1 MDKSVCNLQTNKL
14 LLLSYYKGGNFMILN
29 EYGELLY
36 LSKII
41 TNIAIPVLLIFIYK
55 TSKDKSMFLIL
66 PLFILELLIIQL
78 KQYNIRSI
86 MNYTAEI
93 SSVIIF
99 LKLLILFKI
108 KIKSKSNLKKYIIPI
123 VFTIGLVYTSHYGS
137 MTMDGIYEILINL
150 CILSIICINVIYI
163 KHKENELNKNKFR
176 MNKQYISRTIKEIE
190 DETYVQSYM
199 REEIKTVNDKLSSIV
214 EVINIP
220 IIILNASNFKCIFK
234 NKYFDEFIIENN
246 YNVKNFDFSDFIS
259 NELNKDPKKIFN
271 QISKMDFGKENF
283 LQIEFVN
290 KKYKLVLVKD
300 YFEGGERII
309 CELKDI
315 TEISLEEDKLK
326 KSELRYKT
334 LMDILSDGVLIHD
347 GENISYINKIGLDI
361 FDLDSSIKNVWTMDK
376 LEKRISKDS
385 KDEFLHNIFTL
396 KNGVKDQE
404 KSQLELEN
412 GKIIDFISSTF
423 RLNGKK
429 MILSIVSD
437 CTEHEVALNKL
448 DENKETYYGLIQT
461 LPEGIILVNKY
472 TKKQVYTNK
481 YMMRILKDM
490 GVDNFNKIIDTYLDN
505 NEEINFKT
513 FYMNQ
518 EKNKKISIAI
528 EQVPKQDNLLVIVRD
543 LEIEQ
548 QLESVYNKLQMI
560 KERNKFKTEFLT
572 RASSIIKKPINT
584 IFEINKFL
592 DNNKDI
598 YNYDGVR
605 SYTKTVKQNSYRLKR
620 LLNNI
625 EEISKIEA
633 GIYYRDYKIYD
644 IVKYLEELVL
654 LCKEY
659 TKPKNLDISFESNK
673 REVLIF
679 MDKEKIE
686 KIILN
691 LLSNA
696 IKFTEKGGKIKVLLK
711 VDKKDI
717 TIAIKD
723 NGSGIPS
730 NKIDFIFENFEQVNR
745 SLSRTAE
752 GTGVGLYLVKKLA
765 LVHHAKIQV
774 NSKIGYGSKF
784 EVILKGNYL
793 ESTKDNKHK
802 LENIIIDRESIDL
815 EFSDIYLA

>member
-1 MDKSVCNLQTNKL
+1 MS
-14 LLLSYYKGGNFMILN
+14 LN
-29 EYGELLY
+29 EYGELLD
-36 LSKII
+36 LLRII
-41 TNIAIPVLLIFIYK
+41 TNIAIPLLFICIYK
-55 TSKDKSMFLIL
+55 ISKDKSI
-66 PLFILELLIIQL
+66 LLIIILFFSELLVIQL
-78 KQYNIRSI
+78 KIYNISKI
-86 MNYTAEI
+86 IDFTNEI
-93 SSVIIF
+93 FFILVL
-99 LKLLILFKI
+99 LKLLILFYI
-108 KIKSKSNLKKYIIPI
+108 NTKSEGSFKKYIVPI
-123 VFTIGLVYTSHYGS
+123 IFTIGLAYTIFYGS
-137 MTMDGIYEILINL
+137 MIMARIYEILINICILNTL
-150 CILSIICINVIYI
+150 CINIIY
-163 KHKENELNKNKFR
+163 KKYKENQLNKNKFH
-176 MNKQYISRTIKEIE
+176 MNNQYISRTIKEIE
-190 DETYVQSYM
+190 KEEYVQNYM
-199 REEIKTVNDKLSSIV
+199 RGETKNVNDKLSSIV

-220 IIILNASNFKCIFK
+220 IIILSASNYKCIFK
-234 NKYFDEFIIENN
+234 NKYFDELLIENN
-246 YNVKNFDFSDFIS
+246 YSVEDFNIEKLIN
-259 NELNKDPKKIFN
+259 NELNKDPNVIFDKIN
-271 QISKMDFGKENF
+271 KMDFEKDNF
-283 LQIEFVN
+283 LQVELFK

-300 YFEGGERII
+300 YFEDEEMII

-315 TEISLEEDKLK
+315 TERSLKEDKLK
-326 KSELRYKT
+326 RSELRYKT

-347 GENISYINKIGLDI
+347 GNNINYINKIGMDI

-376 LEKRISKDS
+376 IEKAISKGS
-385 KDEFLHNIFTL
+385 KDEFLHNIFIL
-396 KNGVKDQE
+396 KNGIKEQE

-423 RLNGKK
+423 ILNGKK
-429 MILSIVSD
+429 MILSIASD
-437 CTEHEVALNKL
+437 CTEHEIALSKL

-461 LPEGIILVNKY
+461 LPEGIILLNKY

-481 YMMRILKDM
+481 YMIRLLKEM
-490 GVDNFNKIIDTYLDN
+490 GIENFYKIIDTYLKN
-505 NEEINFKT
+505 NEEVNFKT
-513 FYMNQ
+513 FYVGQ
-518 EKNKKISIAI
+518 EKNKKISVAI

-592 DNNKDI
+592 DDKNEI
-598 YNYDGVR
+598 YNYDGIK
-605 SYTKTVKQNSYRLKR
+605 SYNKTVKQNSYRLKR

-625 EEISKIEA
+625 EQISNIEA
-633 GIYYRDYKIYD
+633 GLYYQDYKIYD
-644 IVKYLEELVL
+644 IVKYLDALVS
-654 LCKEY
+654 LCREY
-659 TKPKNLDISFESNK
+659 TKPKNLNITFESNK
-673 REVLIF
+673 REILIF

-696 IKFTEKGGKIKVLLK
+696 IKFTEKGGKIKVSLN
-711 VDKKDI
+711 VDKKDVI
-717 TIAIKD
+717 IAIKD

-730 NKIDFIFENFEQVNR
+730 NKLDFIFENFEQVNR

-784 EVILKGNYL
+784 EVILKDNYL
-793 ESTKDNKHK
+793 ESTKENRHK

>member
-1 MDKSVCNLQTNKL
+1 MP
-14 LLLSYYKGGNFMILN
+14 LN

-36 LSKII
+36 LLEII
-41 TNIAIPVLLIFIYK
+41 TIIAIPILLISIYKISKNKGIFFIILLFFSELAIMQLRVYDVSLIIKYTNHIFFILVLLK
-55 TSKDKSMFLIL
+55 
-66 PLFILELLIIQL
+66 LFIL
-78 KQYNIRSI
+78 
-86 MNYTAEI
+86 
-93 SSVIIF
+93 F
-99 LKLLILFKI
+99 HI
-108 KIKSKSNLKKYIIPI
+108 KAKSKGSFKKYIVPI
-123 VFTIGLVYTSHYGS
+123 IFTIVAAYTEIYGS
-137 MTMDGIYEILINL
+137 MIIDTIYEISINL
-150 CILSIICINVIYI
+150 CILNDLCINIIYK
-163 KHKENELNKNKFR
+163 KHKENELNKNKFY

-190 DETYVQSYM
+190 EETCIQNYIID
-199 REEIKTVNDKLSSIV
+199 EIKTVNDKLSSIV
-214 EVINIP
+214 EIINIP
-220 IIILNASNFKCIFK
+220 IIILSASNYKCIFK
-234 NKYFDEFIIENN
+234 NKYFDELLLENN
-246 YNVKNFDFSDFIS
+246 YKVEEFKLDDFIS
-259 NELNKDPKKIFN
+259 NELNKDLKSIFDK
-271 QISKMDFGKENF
+271 ISKMDFGKENF
-283 LQIEFVN
+283 LQIGLFN

-300 YFEGGERII
+300 YYEDEEMII

-315 TEISLEEDKLK
+315 TELSLEEDKLK
-326 KSELRYKT
+326 RSELRYKN
-334 LMDILSDGVLIHD
+334 LMDILSDGVFIHD
-347 GENISYINKIGLDI
+347 GNNISYINKIGMDI
-361 FDLDSSIKNVWTMDK
+361 FGLDSSIKNVWTMDK
-376 LEKRISKDS
+376 IQKRISKAS
-385 KDEFLHNIFTL
+385 KNEFLHNIFIL
-396 KNGVKDQE
+396 ENGVREQE
-404 KSQLELEN
+404 RSKLELEN
-412 GKIIDFISSTF
+412 GKIVDFISLTF
-423 RLNGKK
+423 MLNGKK
-429 MILSIVSD
+429 MILSIASD
-437 CTEHEVALNKL
+437 CTEHEIALNKL

-481 YMMRILKDM
+481 YMMRLLKDM
-490 GVDNFNKIIDTYLDN
+490 GLENFNKTIDTYLEN
-505 NEEINFKT
+505 NEEFNFKT
-513 FYMNQ
+513 FYLNQ

-528 EQVPKQDNLLVIVRD
+528 EQVPKQDNLLIIVRD

-572 RASSIIKKPINT
+572 RVSSIIKKPINT
-584 IFEINKFL
+584 IFEVNKL
-592 DNNKDI
+592 LGDKNEI
-598 YNYDGVR
+598 YNYDGMR

-644 IVKYLEELVL
+644 LVKYLELLVD
-654 LCKEY
+654 LCREY
-659 TKPKNLDISFESNK
+659 TKPKDLNITFESNK

-711 VDKKDI
+711 VDKKDV

-730 NKIDFIFENFEQVNR
+730 NKLDFIFENFEQVNR

-765 LVHHAKIQV
+765 SVHHAKIQV

-784 EVILKGNYL
+784 EVILKDNYL
-793 ESTKDNKHK
+793 ESTKDNRSK

>member
-1 MDKSVCNLQTNKL
+1 MP
-14 LLLSYYKGGNFMILN
+14 LN

-36 LSKII
+36 LLEII
-41 TNIAIPVLLIFIYK
+41 TIIAIPILLISIYKISKNKGIFFIILLFFSELAIMQLRVYDVSLIIKYTNHIFFILVLLK
-55 TSKDKSMFLIL
+55 
-66 PLFILELLIIQL
+66 LFIL
-78 KQYNIRSI
+78 
-86 MNYTAEI
+86 
-93 SSVIIF
+93 F
-99 LKLLILFKI
+99 HI
-108 KIKSKSNLKKYIIPI
+108 KAKSKGSFKKYIVPI
-123 VFTIGLVYTSHYGS
+123 IFTIVAAYTEIYGS
-137 MTMDGIYEILINL
+137 MIIDTIYEISINL
-150 CILSIICINVIYI
+150 CILNDLCINIIYK
-163 KHKENELNKNKFR
+163 KHKENELNKNKFY

-190 DETYVQSYM
+190 EETCIQNYIID
-199 REEIKTVNDKLSSIV
+199 EIKTVNDKLSSIV
-214 EVINIP
+214 EIINIP
-220 IIILNASNFKCIFK
+220 IIILSASNYKCIFK
-234 NKYFDEFIIENN
+234 NKYFDELLLENN
-246 YNVKNFDFSDFIS
+246 YKVEEFKLDDFIS
-259 NELNKDPKKIFN
+259 NELNKDLKSIFDK
-271 QISKMDFGKENF
+271 ISKMDFGKENF
-283 LQIEFVN
+283 LQIGLFN

-300 YFEGGERII
+300 YYEDEEMII

-315 TEISLEEDKLK
+315 TELSLEEDKLK
-326 KSELRYKT
+326 RSELRYKN
-334 LMDILSDGVLIHD
+334 LMDILSDGVFIHD
-347 GENISYINKIGLDI
+347 GNNISYINKIGMDI
-361 FDLDSSIKNVWTMDK
+361 FGLDSSIKNVWTMDK
-376 LEKRISKDS
+376 IQKRISKAS
-385 KDEFLHNIFTL
+385 KNEFLHNIFIL
-396 KNGVKDQE
+396 ENGVREQE
-404 KSQLELEN
+404 RSKLELEN
-412 GKIIDFISSTF
+412 GKIVDFISSTF
-423 RLNGKK
+423 MLNGKK
-429 MILSIVSD
+429 MILSIASD
-437 CTEHEVALNKL
+437 CTEHEIALNKL

-481 YMMRILKDM
+481 YMMRLLKDM
-490 GVDNFNKIIDTYLDN
+490 GLENFNKTIDTYLEN
-505 NEEINFKT
+505 NEEFNFKT
-513 FYMNQ
+513 FYLNQ

-528 EQVPKQDNLLVIVRD
+528 EQVPKQDNLLIIVRD

-572 RASSIIKKPINT
+572 RVSSIIKKPINT
-584 IFEINKFL
+584 IFEVNKL
-592 DNNKDI
+592 LGDKNEI
-598 YNYDGVR
+598 YNYDGMR

-644 IVKYLEELVL
+644 LVKYLELLVD
-654 LCKEY
+654 LCREY
-659 TKPKNLDISFESNK
+659 TKPKDLNITFESNK

-711 VDKKDI
+711 VDKKDV

-730 NKIDFIFENFEQVNR
+730 NKLDFIFENFEQVNR

-765 LVHHAKIQV
+765 SVHHAKIQV

-793 ESTKDNKHK
+793 ESTKDNRSK

>member
-1 MDKSVCNLQTNKL
+1 
-14 LLLSYYKGGNFMILN
+14 MISN

-36 LSKII
+36 LLKII
-41 TNIAIPVLLIFIYK
+41 TNIAIPLLLIFIYK
-55 TSKDKSMFLIL
+55 ISKDKSILLIL
-66 PLFILELLIIQL
+66 PLFFLEILIMQL
-78 KQYNIRSI
+78 KEYNIRLI
-86 MNYTAEI
+86 MNYTTEI
-93 SSVIIF
+93 SFIVNFI
-99 LKLLILFKI
+99 KLLILFLI
-108 KIKSKSNLKKYIIPI
+108 KIKCKGSLKKYIIP
-123 VFTIGLVYTSHYGS
+123 VMFTIGLVYTEFYGS
-137 MTMDGIYEILINL
+137 LITDGIYEILINL
-150 CILSIICINVIYI
+150 CILSVLCINVIYI

-176 MNKQYISRTIKEIE
+176 MNRKYISRTIKEIE
-190 DETYVQSYM
+190 KEAYIQNYM
-199 REEIKTVNDKLSSIV
+199 KEEIKTVNDKLSSIV

-220 IIILNASNFKCIFK
+220 IIILNASNYKCIFK

-246 YNVKNFDFSDFIS
+246 YNVENFSFSDFIS
-259 NELNKDPKKIFN
+259 NELDKDHKNVFD

-283 LQIEFVN
+283 LQIELVN

-300 YFEGGERII
+300 YYDDGERII

-334 LMDILSDGVLIHD
+334 LMDILSDGVFIHD
-347 GENISYINKIGLDI
+347 GDNISYINKIGMDI
-361 FDLDSSIKNVWTMDK
+361 LDLDSSIKNVWTMDK
-376 LEKRISKDS
+376 IEKRISKDS
-385 KDEFLHNIFTL
+385 KDEFLHNIFIL
-396 KNGVKDQE
+396 KNNIKEQE

-429 MILSIVSD
+429 MILSIASD

-481 YMMRILKDM
+481 YMMRLLKDM
-490 GVDNFNKIIDTYLDN
+490 GLDNFNKIIDTYLEN
-505 NEEINFKT
+505 NEEVNFKT
-513 FYMNQ
+513 FYVNQ

-592 DNNKDI
+592 GNNKDI

-625 EEISKIEA
+625 EEISKIES

-644 IVKYLEELVL
+644 IVKYLDELVQ
-654 LCKEY
+654 LCREY
-659 TKPKNLDISFESNK
+659 TKPKNLDITFESNK

-696 IKFTEKGGKIKVLLK
+696 IKFTEKGGKINVSLK
-711 VDKKDI
+711 VDKKDV

-730 NKIDFIFENFEQVNR
+730 NKLDFIFENFEQVNR

-793 ESTKDNKHK
+793 ESTKENRHK

>member
-1 MDKSVCNLQTNKL
+1 
-14 LLLSYYKGGNFMILN
+14 MILN

-36 LSKII
+36 LLKII
-41 TNIAIPVLLIFIYK
+41 TNIAIPLLLIFIYK
-55 TSKDKSMFLIL
+55 ISKDKNILLIL
-66 PLFILELLIIQL
+66 PLFFLDLLIMQL
-78 KQYNIRSI
+78 KEYNIRLI
-86 MNYTAEI
+86 MNYATEI
-93 SSVIIF
+93 SSIVIF
-99 LKLLILFKI
+99 LKLLILFQI
-108 KIKSKSNLKKYIIPI
+108 KIKSKSSLKKYITPLI
-123 VFTIGLVYTSHYGS
+123 FTIGLVYTVLYGS
-137 MTMDGIYEILINL
+137 MTMDVIYEILINL

-176 MNKQYISRTIKEIE
+176 MNKQYISRTIKEVE
-190 DETYVQSYM
+190 NETYIQNYM
-199 REEIKTVNDKLSSIV
+199 REEIKTVNDKLASIV

-220 IIILNASNFKCIFK
+220 IIILNAFNYKCIFK
-234 NKYFDEFIIENN
+234 NKYFDEFIIGNN
-246 YNVKNFDFSDFIS
+246 YNVENFDFSDFIS
-259 NELNKDPKKIFN
+259 NELNKDPKNIFD

-300 YFEGGERII
+300 YFEGGETII

-315 TEISLEEDKLK
+315 TEISIEEDKLK

-347 GENISYINKIGLDI
+347 GDNISYINKIGMDI

-376 LEKRISKDS
+376 IEKRISKDS
-385 KDEFLHNIFTL
+385 KDEFLHNIFVL
-396 KNGVKDQE
+396 KNGDKEQE

-429 MILSIVSD
+429 MILSIASD

-481 YMMRILKDM
+481 YMMRLLKDM
-490 GVDNFNKIIDTYLDN
+490 GLDNFNKIIDTYLEN
-505 NEEINFKT
+505 NEEVNFKT

-548 QLESVYNKLQMI
+548 QLESVYNKLRMI

-584 IFEINKFL
+584 IFEVNKFL

-644 IVKYLEELVL
+644 IVKYLEELVQ
-654 LCKEY
+654 LCRAY
-659 TKPKNLDISFESNK
+659 TKPKNLDITFESNK

-696 IKFTEKGGKIKVLLK
+696 IKFTEKGGKIKVSLK

-730 NKIDFIFENFEQVNR
+730 NKLDFIFENFEQVNR

-793 ESTKDNKHK
+793 ESTKENKHK
-802 LENIIIDRESIDL
+802 IENIIIDRESIDL

>member
-1 MDKSVCNLQTNKL
+1 MP
-14 LLLSYYKGGNFMILN
+14 LN

-36 LSKII
+36 LLEII
-41 TNIAIPVLLIFIYK
+41 TIIAIPILLISIYKISKNKGIFFIILLFFSELAIMQLRVYDVSLIIKYTNHIFFILVLLK
-55 TSKDKSMFLIL
+55 
-66 PLFILELLIIQL
+66 LFIL
-78 KQYNIRSI
+78 
-86 MNYTAEI
+86 
-93 SSVIIF
+93 F
-99 LKLLILFKI
+99 HI
-108 KIKSKSNLKKYIIPI
+108 KAKSKGSFKKYIVPI
-123 VFTIGLVYTSHYGS
+123 IFTIVAAYTEIYGS
-137 MTMDGIYEILINL
+137 MIIDTIYEISINL
-150 CILSIICINVIYI
+150 CILNDLCINIIYK
-163 KHKENELNKNKFR
+163 KHKENELNKNKFY

-190 DETYVQSYM
+190 EETCIQNYIID
-199 REEIKTVNDKLSSIV
+199 EIKTVNDKLSSIV
-214 EVINIP
+214 EIINIP
-220 IIILNASNFKCIFK
+220 IIILSASNYKCIFK
-234 NKYFDEFIIENN
+234 NKYFDELLLENN
-246 YNVKNFDFSDFIS
+246 YKVEEFKLDDFIS
-259 NELNKDPKKIFN
+259 NELNKDLKSIFDK
-271 QISKMDFGKENF
+271 ISKMDFGKENF
-283 LQIEFVN
+283 LQIGLFN

-300 YFEGGERII
+300 YYEDEEMII

-315 TEISLEEDKLK
+315 TELSLEEDKLK
-326 KSELRYKT
+326 RSELRYKN
-334 LMDILSDGVLIHD
+334 LMDILSDGVFIHD
-347 GENISYINKIGLDI
+347 GNNISYINKIGMDI
-361 FDLDSSIKNVWTMDK
+361 FGLDSSIKNVWTMDK
-376 LEKRISKDS
+376 IQKRISKAS
-385 KDEFLHNIFTL
+385 KNEFLHNIFIL
-396 KNGVKDQE
+396 ENGVREQE
-404 KSQLELEN
+404 RSKLELEN
-412 GKIIDFISSTF
+412 GKIVDFISSTF
-423 RLNGKK
+423 MLNGKK
-429 MILSIVSD
+429 MILSIASD
-437 CTEHEVALNKL
+437 CTEHEIALNKL

-481 YMMRILKDM
+481 YMMRLLKDM
-490 GVDNFNKIIDTYLDN
+490 GLENFNKTIDTYLEN
-505 NEEINFKT
+505 NEEFNFKT
-513 FYMNQ
+513 FYLNQ

-528 EQVPKQDNLLVIVRD
+528 EQVPKQDNLLIIVRD

-572 RASSIIKKPINT
+572 RVSSIIKKPINT
-584 IFEINKFL
+584 IFEVNKL
-592 DNNKDI
+592 LGDKNEI
-598 YNYDGVR
+598 YNYDGMR

-644 IVKYLEELVL
+644 LVKYLELLVD
-654 LCKEY
+654 LCREY
-659 TKPKNLDISFESNK
+659 TKPKDLNITFESNK

-711 VDKKDI
+711 VDKKDV

-730 NKIDFIFENFEQVNR
+730 NKLDFIFENFEQVNR

-765 LVHHAKIQV
+765 SVHHAKIQV

-784 EVILKGNYL
+784 EVILKDNYL
-793 ESTKDNKHK
+793 ESTKDNRSK

>member
-1 MDKSVCNLQTNKL
+1 
-14 LLLSYYKGGNFMILN
+14 
-29 EYGELLY
+29 
-36 LSKII
+36 
-41 TNIAIPVLLIFIYK
+41 
-55 TSKDKSMFLIL
+55 
-66 PLFILELLIIQL
+66 
-78 KQYNIRSI
+78 
-86 MNYTAEI
+86 
-93 SSVIIF
+93 
-99 LKLLILFKI
+99 
-108 KIKSKSNLKKYIIPI
+108 
-123 VFTIGLVYTSHYGS
+123 
-137 MTMDGIYEILINL
+137 
-150 CILSIICINVIYI
+150 
-163 KHKENELNKNKFR
+163 
-176 MNKQYISRTIKEIE
+176 
-190 DETYVQSYM
+190 
-199 REEIKTVNDKLSSIV
+199 
-214 EVINIP
+214 
-220 IIILNASNFKCIFK
+220 
-234 NKYFDEFIIENN
+234 
-246 YNVKNFDFSDFIS
+246 
-259 NELNKDPKKIFN
+259 
-271 QISKMDFGKENF
+271 
-283 LQIEFVN
+283 
-290 KKYKLVLVKD
+290 
-300 YFEGGERII
+300 FEGGERII

-584 IFEINKFL
+584 I
-592 DNNKDI
+592 
-598 YNYDGVR
+598 
-605 SYTKTVKQNSYRLKR
+605 
-620 LLNNI
+620 
-625 EEISKIEA
+625 
-633 GIYYRDYKIYD
+633 
-644 IVKYLEELVL
+644 
-654 LCKEY
+654 
-659 TKPKNLDISFESNK
+659 
-673 REVLIF
+673 
-679 MDKEKIE
+679 
-686 KIILN
+686 
-691 LLSNA
+691 
-696 IKFTEKGGKIKVLLK
+696 
-711 VDKKDI
+711 
-717 TIAIKD
+717 
-723 NGSGIPS
+723 
-730 NKIDFIFENFEQVNR
+730 
-745 SLSRTAE
+745 
-752 GTGVGLYLVKKLA
+752 
-765 LVHHAKIQV
+765 
-774 NSKIGYGSKF
+774 
-784 EVILKGNYL
+784 
-793 ESTKDNKHK
+793 
-802 LENIIIDRESIDL
+802 
-815 EFSDIYLA
+815 